1 MRMEAKQCFAL
12 KSNKEPASIRSQIT
26 DILLALDSY
35 PSPEEEKALNKAFV
49 AIVSSATK

>member
-1 MRMEAKQCFAL
+1 MRKEAKQCYAL
-12 KSNKEPASIRSQIT
+12 NPNKEPASIRSQIT

-35 PSPEEEKALNKAFV
+35 PSPEEEQALNKALV